1 MYKLCALNLHVF
13 PCTKTMFHGLTVNVH
28 TCIHCLYVQLYFS
41 SMYLVHVCVH
51 YVFLFVVITC
61 FASKGHHISSC
72 NIWWAIFLIGVA
84 MSYMYNDF
92 WSPWFPF
99 PSALNNRKHFMRR
112 DKMSGTVQ
120 CFCFHE
126 NKWTTLLLS
135 LWKKMSYF
143 WISHLKPFTPDDKY
157 V

>member
-41 SMYLVHVCVH
+41 RMYLVHVCVH

-72 NIWWAIFLIGVA
+72 NIWWAIFLIGGQCRICIMIFGA
-84 MSYMYNDF
+84 HD
-92 WSPWFPF
+92 SPFLPPWITGNISWGETKCQVLCNVFV
-99 PSALNNRKHFMRR
+99 FM
-112 DKMSGTVQ
+112 KTSGRLYYY
-120 CFCFHE
+120 HYE
-126 NKWTTLLLS
+126 
-135 LWKKMSYF
+135 KKCHIF
-143 WISHLKPFTPDDKY
+143 EFLI
-157 V
+157 

>member
-1 MYKLCALNLHVF
+1 MHEDNVSWFDGKCTYMHTLSICTFELFKYV
-13 PCTKTMFHGLTVNVH
+13 PCTYM
-28 TCIHCLYVQLYFS
+28 C
-41 SMYLVHVCVH
+41 H
-51 YVFLFVVITC
+51 YVFLFVVISC

-112 DKMSGTVQ
+112 DNVRYCAMFLFSWKQVEDFIIIIM
-120 CFCFHE
+120 
-126 NKWTTLLLS
+126 
-135 LWKKMSYF
+135 KKMSYF

>member
-1 MYKLCALNLHVF
+1 MHEDNVSWFDGKCTYMHTLSICTVVLFKYV
-13 PCTKTMFHGLTVNVH
+13 PCTYM
-28 TCIHCLYVQLYFS
+28 C
-41 SMYLVHVCVH
+41 H
-51 YVFLFVVITC
+51 YVFLFVVISC

-157 V
+157 F

>member
-28 TCIHCLYVQLYFS
+28 TWIHCLYVQLYFS
-41 SMYLVHVCVH
+41 RMYLVHVCVH

-112 DKMSGTVQ
+112 DNVRYCAMFLFS
-120 CFCFHE
+120 
-126 NKWTTLLLS
+126 
-135 LWKKMSYF
+135 WKQV
-143 WISHLKPFTPDDKY
+143 DDFIIIIMKKKCHIFEFLI
-157 V
+157 

>member
-13 PCTKTMFHGLTVNVH
+13 PCMKTMFHGLTVNVH
-28 TCIHCLYVQLYFS
+28 TWIHCLYVQLYFS
-41 SMYLVHVCVH
+41 RMYLVHVCVH

-112 DKMSGTVQ
+112 DNVRYCAMFLFSWKQVEDFIIIIM
-120 CFCFHE
+120 
-126 NKWTTLLLS
+126 
-135 LWKKMSYF
+135 KKMSYF